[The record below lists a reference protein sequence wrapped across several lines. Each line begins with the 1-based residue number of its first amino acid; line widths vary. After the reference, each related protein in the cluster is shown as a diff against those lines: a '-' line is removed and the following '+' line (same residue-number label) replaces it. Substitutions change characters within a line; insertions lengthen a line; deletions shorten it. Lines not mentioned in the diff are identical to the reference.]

1 MNLNKKK
8 DFKTDFVIYLSI
20 ILLLNNKRLEIFEFK
35 KIFLGLIFLFE
46 ILSLIYNSFINENN
60 NKNELKEEI
69 FNAEKYYKI
78 CQNGILLNEV
88 KTYKTNE
95 NPTISIISTIYN
107 KEKYILRFL
116 RSLQNQN
123 YDNIEIILVDDFS
136 EDNSIKVIERYKK
149 EDERIILLKNKKNKG
164 TLISRNLGIFLS
176 KGKYVII
183 PDVDDI
189 LLKDLFIQCL
199 YFAEEKDFDMIRYQT
214 LENERKIFKKK
225 SIKQFLN
232 KTIFQPEL
240 SLFMFYGNNHLE
252 IIDPMI
258 TNKFIK
264 RKIFITSL
272 NSVNKY
278 YLSKNMIFYED
289 TLMNFILCKKSKSL
303 YFIKNVGYFY
313 ISTPKSS
320 TRIHSKS
327 DIYINKTLKSIFLFL
342 KFILENTKNTK
353 YEKNIANDVL
363 KKERNSILSLNL
375 LKKLKGDLIFFS
387 RILDLYI
394 HNKFI
399 SILFK
404 RKLSFCKDLINYRKS
419 KL

>member
-60 NKNELKEEI
+60 SKNELKEEI

-189 LLKDLFIQCL
+189 LLIC
-199 YFAEEKDFDMIRYQT
+199 
-214 LENERKIFKKK
+214 
-225 SIKQFLN
+225 
-232 KTIFQPEL
+232 
-240 SLFMFYGNNHLE
+240 
-252 IIDPMI
+252 
-258 TNKFIK
+258 
-264 RKIFITSL
+264 
-272 NSVNKY
+272 
-278 YLSKNMIFYED
+278 
-289 TLMNFILCKKSKSL
+289 
-303 YFIKNVGYFY
+303 
-313 ISTPKSS
+313 
-320 TRIHSKS
+320 
-327 DIYINKTLKSIFLFL
+327 
-342 KFILENTKNTK
+342 
-353 YEKNIANDVL
+353 
-363 KKERNSILSLNL
+363 
-375 LKKLKGDLIFFS
+375 
-387 RILDLYI
+387 
-394 HNKFI
+394 
-399 SILFK
+399 
-404 RKLSFCKDLINYRKS
+404 
-419 KL
+419 